1 MEKGKQIEDPQFNL
15 NIDEEYKGFLTM
27 LADHVEMN
35 LECATVTTDTSL
47 FYRYEHPVVT
57 HIEEDHVPDTG
68 LKPLELKTSTAG
80 DIQEALENK
89 LLKAQK
95 E

>member
-1 MEKGKQIEDPQFNL
+1 
-15 NIDEEYKGFLTM
+15 
-27 LADHVEMN
+27 MN

-47 FYRYEHPVVT
+47 FYRYEHPIVT
-57 HIEEDHVPDTG
+57 HIDEDYVPDTG
-68 LKPLELKTSTAG
+68 LKPLELKTTTAG
-80 DIQEALENK
+80 DIQEAMENK